1 MWERKN
7 IYYSLGRV
15 RTAKLVKMY
24 FIFQPATSVLALEL
38 SGRRR
43 RQGPLGYVELTI
55 KVIGKWNMVTFASN
69 LWKINWF
76 QQYKWL
82 WK

>member
-1 MWERKN
+1 MALKKNKAKKVERPKMCERKN

-24 FIFQPATSVLALEL
+24 FTFQPATSVLALEL
-38 SGRRR
+38 SGRTR

-55 KVIGKWNMVTFASN
+55 KVIGK
-69 LWKINWF
+69 
-76 QQYKWL
+76 
-82 WK
+82 